1 MRSSS
6 YESLSRN
13 LPSTQE
19 VWHWCRCNPGDR
31 QLEGFRGKQGQK
43 NDVRTFISS
52 LQHFFWCVCVWTTL
66 LKSLL
71 QLQRELLWLSS
82 ILRKE
87 SIRVLSLTHARIKMA
102 THHRGNKQQSN
113 LIILSLQSSKTPAA
127 PRFFYV
133 VLLYMYDWFHSVHW
147 DTRTGVDVWANARK
161 MPVFAVTSTSF
172 PYSLLPVRSYRLKLT
187 SSYPVVKKQN
197 EHSMDVE
204 REWDFRWQTTAL
216 KP

>member
-43 NDVRTFISS
+43 NVVRTFISS
-52 LQHFFWCVCVWTTL
+52 LQHFFCVCVFEQHCLNHCCSCRGNCCDSPVYWE
-66 LKSLL
+66 KNRYEFSH
-71 QLQRELLWLSS
+71 
-82 ILRKE
+82 
-87 SIRVLSLTHARIKMA
+87 THTRIKMA

-187 SSYPVVKKQN
+187 SSYPGVKKQN